1 MLSSDPRVL
10 ILAHRYSWTL
20 RHGEIP
26 DGLDA
31 LHHCD
36 VRPCVNWDHLFTGN
50 DMDNQRD
57 AARKGR
63 HRNPSMPGES
73 HPLAKLTESEVKWMR
88 YLHQAGTINQRQE
101 AIKLGVSPSVISQI
115 VKGKSWKHLIR

>member
-1 MLSSDPRVL
+1 
-10 ILAHRYSWTL
+10 
-20 RHGEIP
+20 
-26 DGLDA
+26 
-31 LHHCD
+31 
-36 VRPCVNWDHLFTGN
+36 
-50 DMDNQRD
+50 MDNQRD